1 MTTLAKT
8 YLVLALTLVNLGG
21 FVGRSEARPQVAFP
35 QGVASGDVTPFSA
48 VLWTRV
54 ERRSGTRDDDDGDVR
69 HVNVKVEVALDPGFH
84 RPHFKREMKA
94 RVDRDFTVRV
104 VAAPLLPNHLYYYRW
119 RRGSA
124 VSPVGTFRTA
134 PAPDVSASVRFTWTG
149 DSDGTRVG
157 GLPAWNDF
165 EVLDAV
171 RTEGGDFFVY
181 LGDTVYP
188 DSAKRPGPPAVTLD
202 EYRDTYKE
210 ARGYATLR
218 ALLQAVSTFAIWD
231 DHEVRDDYAG
241 QTVDPTL
248 YATGRQAFLEYMPTG
263 DIQFP
268 SPGCA
273 ETPRFRIFRWG
284 ADVELIVLD
293 THSCRNADARAAC
306 TYPSPPLPP
315 GTFDL
320 APTLPGFIRDANPAF
335 FPPLGL
341 VPACVATINDPAR
354 TMLGETQKQ
363 LFKDALLSST
373 ARFKFVLSPSTFAQ
387 TYVNPY
393 SRWEGYA
400 AERVELIRFIRD
412 HGIANVVFLSTD
424 DHRNL
429 IHPVSVDRL
438 TEPAPVGTEFV
449 TGPIAHFTDQGAILN
464 FFRLP
469 PDTDC
474 AIPANAVLAG
484 CRAVAAQQAILSF
497 SGASCRNLN
506 TYSYGLVEVDS
517 TAGTATITLKDDQ
530 GQVIHDQLNPAI
542 ACTRVIG
549 P

>member
-1 MTTLAKT
+1 M
-8 YLVLALTLVNLGG
+8 
-21 FVGRSEARPQVAFP
+21 
-35 QGVASGDVTPFSA
+35 
-48 VLWTRV
+48 
-54 ERRSGTRDDDDGDVR
+54 
-69 HVNVKVEVALDPGFH
+69 
-84 RPHFKREMKA
+84 
-94 RVDRDFTVRV
+94 
-104 VAAPLLPNHLYYYRW
+104 
-119 RRGSA
+119 
-124 VSPVGTFRTA
+124 
-134 PAPDVSASVRFTWTG
+134 
-149 DSDGTRVG
+149 
-157 GLPAWNDF
+157 
-165 EVLDAV
+165 
-171 RTEGGDFFVY
+171 
-181 LGDTVYP
+181 
-188 DSAKRPGPPAVTLD
+188 
-202 EYRDTYKE
+202 
-210 ARGYATLR
+210 
-218 ALLQAVSTFAIWD
+218 
-231 DHEVRDDYAG
+231 
-241 QTVDPTL
+241 
-248 YATGRQAFLEYMPTG
+248 
-263 DIQFP
+263 
-268 SPGCA
+268 
-273 ETPRFRIFRWG
+273 
-284 ADVELIVLD
+284 
-293 THSCRNADARAAC
+293 
-306 TYPSPPLPP
+306 
-315 GTFDL
+315 
-320 APTLPGFIRDANPAF
+320 
-335 FPPLGL
+335 
-341 VPACVATINDPAR
+341 
-354 TMLGETQKQ
+354 
-363 LFKDALLSST
+363 
-373 ARFKFVLSPSTFAQ
+373 SPSTFAQ

-429 IHPVSVDRL
+429 IHLVSVDRL